1 MKNISACT
9 SHIFITIG
17 VFCAFVAS
25 TLLSSCEEQL
35 EIAPV
40 SYYSG
45 DNVFTTPDRV
55 ESAILGVYR
64 SYKSIWISGKLY
76 SYLQCDTDEAY
87 MSGAADDNDWRGIV
101 RYGIKSTNNQMH
113 NTYRIIWEGIERAN
127 ICCNEIPKM
136 ELYTSGSEKE
146 KQDLRQLYGEALTL
160 RAMMYLDLVRMWGD
174 MPYRTTASY
183 AGEDIDL
190 KRVPRDTIY
199 DRSIKD
205 VLMAV
210 EMIPWEA
217 QLPPPASERLTKE
230 GAKGMLARICLTAAG
245 YSLYWDLETGANL
258 KMRKRDNQK
267 RIGELY
273 KIARDQTYD
282 VIYNQVGSHD
292 LLPKYEDV
300 FKNYAQK
307 LYDKETMFQLS
318 NYGINSN
325 DRVAYENGIIIHEK
339 SIYGKAGS
347 GFMAPPTYYYAFD
360 ALDTRRDL
368 AICNHQVDASSQ
380 FKLQTLSSIGPG
392 KWRMYW
398 RNTLPLSPLK
408 TDFNWVILRY
418 SDVLLMFAEAD
429 NEVNSKPSTQAIECF
444 EKVRKRAF
452 SLNAN
457 KIGVT
462 PTDYAGFFQA
472 IVNERYLELG
482 FEGNRKYDLIRW
494 NLLKS
499 RLNKVKYDF
508 AELAAGRNPFPN
520 VSTVPADMYAELK
533 TYPTPPLAIPMSLT
547 AATGFIRY
555 DWRKSIKSTINF
567 ANNFTENQSELFP
580 IPERYME
587 NQTELKQHPGHTS
600 HY

>member
-1 MKNISACT
+1 MKNILAY
-9 SHIFITIG
+9 FIQ
-17 VFCAFVAS
+17 VKYNL
-25 TLLSSCEEQL
+25 TLVILFILSLFLTSCEKQL

-55 ESAILGVYR
+55 ESAVLGVYR
-64 SYKSIWISGKLY
+64 AYKSIWISGKLY

-113 NTYRIIWEGIERAN
+113 NTYRIIWEAIEKAN
-127 ICCNEIPKM
+127 ICCTEIPKM
-136 ELYTSGSEKE
+136 DMYTNGTETEKA
-146 KQDLRQLYGEALTL
+146 KLQQMYGEVVTL

-174 MPYRTTASY
+174 MPYRTTASF
-183 AGEDIDL
+183 AGENIDL
-190 KRVPRDTIY
+190 TRVSRDTIY
-199 DRSIKD
+199 DRGIREMVK
-205 VLMAV
+205 AV

-217 QLPPPASERLTKE
+217 QLTAPASERLTRE

-245 YSLYWDLETGANL
+245 YSLRWNL
-258 KMRKRDNQK
+258 KTGTDLSMRKRDNQQ
-267 RIGELY
+267 RIQELY
-273 KIARDQTYD
+273 KIARDQTFD
-282 VIYNQVGSHD
+282 VIYNQAGSHD
-292 LLPKYEDV
+292 LLPKFEDV
-300 FKNYAQK
+300 FKNYALK

-318 NYGINSN
+318 NYGIYSN
-325 DRVAYENGIIIHEK
+325 DRVAYENGIIINEK

-347 GFMAPPTYYYAFD
+347 GFSAPPTYYYAFD
-360 ALDTRRDL
+360 SIDTRRDL
-368 AICNHQVDASSQ
+368 TICNHQVDANSM

-398 RNTLPLSPLK
+398 RNSLPLSPLK

-418 SDVLLMFAEAD
+418 SDVLLMFAEAE
-429 NEVNSKPSTQAIECF
+429 NEINNGPTALAIECF
-444 EKVRKRAF
+444 EKVRKRAYASKA
-452 SLNAN
+452 SL
-457 KIGVT
+457 IGLT
-462 PTDYAGFFQA
+462 PTDYNGFFQA

-494 NLLKS
+494 NLLKT
-499 RLNKVKYDF
+499 RLNKVKSDF
-508 AELAAGRNPFPN
+508 AELVAGRNPFPKII
-520 VSTVPADMYAELK
+520 TVPADMYAELK
-533 TYPTPPLAIPMSLT
+533 TYPILPLAIPMRTS

-567 ANNFTENQSELFP
+567 ANNFTENLSELFP

-587 NQTELKQHPGHTS
+587 NQTALKQHPGHTS